1 MNTAIEILVVALLAI
16 GCFFMLVGSLGLV
29 KLSGFYKRLHG
40 PTKASTLGVGCIVLA
55 SIGAHALAGDGLD
68 LRELLITGFLF
79 ITAPVGAMMMAR
91 AALAIHP
98 QDRPDPPVTN
108 DKDGPSDTRD

>member
-1 MNTAIEILVVALLAI
+1 MNMLLEILIVAMLAI

-29 KLSGFYKRLHG
+29 KLSEFYKRLHG
-40 PTKASTLGVGCIVLA
+40 PTKASTLGVGCILLA

-68 LRELLITGFLF
+68 LRELLITVFLF

-98 QDRPDPPVTN
+98 ENRPALPKTDPAD
-108 DKDGPSDTRD
+108 DKRD